1 MSACVWNE
9 LVVQSSHTNT
19 LRRIYA
25 RTGPAHTL
33 MPIKKKKK
41 REKEKHLR
49 DHLWRHRHSYR
60 KCLSW
65 YHVLYG
71 SGTPNESSTLLCQGV
86 LNPLCSCGF
95 NCRASPNI
103 HSHAIHIRTTMGAKL
118 PVSKTDCWL
127 THNTYVKQTLLLY
140 CNTGGEENQTLT

>member
-9 LVVQSSHTNT
+9 LVVQSLHTNT

-25 RTGPAHTL
+25 CTGACTHTCAGQKKKEEEENTWGTTCEDTDIRTG
-33 MPIKKKKK
+33 
-41 REKEKHLR
+41 
-49 DHLWRHRHSYR
+49 

-140 CNTGGEENQTLT
+140 CYTGGEQNQTLT